1 MNNKYKVLGINYG
14 HDSSA
19 SIGIDG
25 EIITACEQ
33 ERYDLKKHSK
43 TYPNAIGYLRV
54 NYESYK
60 YKKKKI

>member
-25 EIITACEQ
+25 EIIAACEQ
-33 ERYDLKKHSK
+33 ERYDLKK
-43 TYPNAIGYLRV
+43 NINV
-54 NYESYK
+54 NNHLINVE
-60 YKKKKI
+60 